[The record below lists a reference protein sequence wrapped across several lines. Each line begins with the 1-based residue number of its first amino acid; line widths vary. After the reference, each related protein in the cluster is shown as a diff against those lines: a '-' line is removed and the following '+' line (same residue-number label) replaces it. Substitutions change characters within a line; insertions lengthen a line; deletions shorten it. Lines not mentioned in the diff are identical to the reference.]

1 MTTEPESFDNVWTD
15 LQRRLRPRQV
25 VHNWTRLK
33 GRYGDDFTVLEIR
46 AEWLLIESPRAEH
59 PVRVHRRD
67 FEAVWVVWRKYLAGT
82 VRRAELTLLTRCSK
96 YVISMLHWREI
107 STEGAA

>member
-1 MTTEPESFDNVWTD
+1 MTAEPESFDNVWTD

-33 GRYGDDFTVLEIR
+33 GPYGDDFIVLEIR
-46 AEWLLIESPRAEH
+46 TDSLSVESPGAKRL
-59 PVRVHRRD
+59 VRVHRRD
-67 FEAVWVVWRKYLAGT
+67 FEVVWAVWRKYLAGK
-82 VRRAELTLLTRCSK
+82 VHRKDLTLLTRCSK